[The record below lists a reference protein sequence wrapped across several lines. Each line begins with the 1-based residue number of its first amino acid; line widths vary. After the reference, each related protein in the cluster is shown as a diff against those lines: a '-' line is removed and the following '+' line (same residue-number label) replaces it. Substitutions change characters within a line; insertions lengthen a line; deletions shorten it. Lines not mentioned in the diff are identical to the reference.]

1 MDAAFIE
8 GWYDGIM
15 LANYVPLYYGN
26 GTAGSEFGT
35 AWCNAVSERPE
46 VAVDSFLWSFQ
57 PSLLGRFT
65 QLTAPAF
72 APYTPGCAGRF
83 AAWQYQIST
92 GGTPDVD
99 GDEALSTLPLW
110 FPAAAS

>member
-46 VAVDSFLWSFQ
+46 VAL
-57 PSLLGRFT
+57 
-65 QLTAPAF
+65 
-72 APYTPGCAGRF
+72 
-83 AAWQYQIST
+83 
-92 GGTPDVD
+92 
-99 GDEALSTLPLW
+99 EALVGAQPG
-110 FPAAAS
+110 AAVGDAIDVGGHAGGELRRTS